1 MSFFRVATMASL
13 LMLCAGNAFGVE
25 KVGSTVSAQDT
36 IEGQGA
42 VGDRQIA
49 TADPIYR
56 DEKLR
61 ANETGLGQ
69 FELGDGTKLV
79 LGRNAQI
86 TVDKFVTGGG
96 GSPASITLN
105 AVAGSFRFIT
115 GHSDHNA
122 YRIFTPQGTIGVR
135 GTAFEGSI
143 YNGTDQ
149 SAAENGQVWF
159 CNRDAAPG
167 AMPLRIEPT
176 ADMPGAMPSP
186 TPAIPI
192 AVGSTILATFSSPM
206 PTARLL
212 SRALQ
217 PTSIRPRNL
226 KTSFRS
232 PTRKTQL
239 RPQFRLDSAACLG
252 TTAGGGGVVVAG
264 GRRWGASAVVH

>member
-13 LMLCAGNAFGVE
+13 LMLAAGNAFGVE
-25 KVGSTVSAQDT
+25 RVGSTVSAQDT

-96 GSPASITLN
+96 SPASITLN
-105 AVAGSFRFIT
+105 AVSGSFRFIT

-122 YRIFTPQGTIGVR
+122 YRIHTPQGTIGVR

-143 YNGTDQ
+143 YNGRMNLMLM
-149 SAAENGQVWF
+149 NGQVWF

-176 ADMPGAMPSP
+176 ADMPAPMGDDNCRWLNDPCDLLVADAHGPLQEPRRS
-186 TPAIPI
+186 TDVYTREELEDLFPI
-192 AVGSTILATFSSPM
+192 AD
-206 PTARLL
+206 REEQ
-212 SRALQ
+212 LQ
-217 PTSIRPRNL
+217 GG
-226 KTSFRS
+226 
-232 PTRKTQL
+232 
-239 RPQFRLDSAACLG
+239 FRLDSAACLAAVAEG
-252 TTAGGGGVVVAG
+252 GAGGAGGGGG
-264 GRRWGASAVVH
+264 GIAPSLR

>member
-1 MSFFRVATMASL
+1 MRVKAPSATAP
-13 LMLCAGNAFGVE
+13 
-25 KVGSTVSAQDT
+25 
-36 IEGQGA
+36 
-42 VGDRQIA
+42 IA

-96 GSPASITLN
+96 GNPASISLN

-115 GHSDHNA
+115 GHLDKNA
-122 YRIFTPQGTIGVR
+122 YRILTPQGTIGVR

-143 YNGTDQ
+143 YNGRINLMLM
-149 SAAENGQVWF
+149 NGQVWF

-176 ADMPGAMPSP
+176 ADMPAPWA
-186 TPAIPI
+186 TTI
-192 AVGSTILATFSSPM
+192 AVGSTILVTFLSLM

-212 SRALQ
+212 SRSAQ

-226 KTSFRS
+226 KISSRS
-232 PTRKTQL
+232 PTRK
-239 RPQFRLDSAACLG
+239 RNWIRDFA
-252 TTAGGGGVVVAG
+252 
-264 GRRWGASAVVH
+264 

>member
-13 LMLCAGNAFGVE
+13 LMMAAGNAFGVE
-25 KVGSTVSAQDT
+25 QVGSTVSAQNT

-96 GSPASITLN
+96 GSPASISLN

-122 YRIFTPQGTIGVR
+122 YRIITPQGTIGVR

-143 YNGTDQ
+143 YNGRMNLMLM
-149 SAAENGQVWF
+149 NGQVWF

-176 ADMPGAMPSP
+176 ADMPGAMTSP
-186 TPAIPI
+186 TPSDPNCRWLNDPCDLLVADAHGPLQEPRRSTDVYTREELEDLFPI
-192 AVGSTILATFSSPM
+192 AEREEVL
-206 PTARLL
+206 
-212 SRALQ
+212 
-217 PTSIRPRNL
+217 
-226 KTSFRS
+226 
-232 PTRKTQL
+232 
-239 RPQFRLDSAACLG
+239 
-252 TTAGGGGVVVAG
+252 
-264 GRRWGASAVVH
+264 